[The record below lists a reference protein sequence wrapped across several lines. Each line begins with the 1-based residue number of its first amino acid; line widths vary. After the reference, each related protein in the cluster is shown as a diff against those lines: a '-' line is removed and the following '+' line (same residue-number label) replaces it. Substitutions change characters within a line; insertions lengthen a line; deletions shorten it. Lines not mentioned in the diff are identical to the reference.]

1 MPTPDGELRILRP
14 TGAQLQTLAHPLRS
28 RLLGA
33 LRFHGPATSTA
44 LAARLG
50 TNSGATSYHLRQ
62 LAEAGLIE
70 DDPERSNGRDRWWRA
85 AHDATSWTSAD
96 FEDDPDARAA
106 DDWLLRHHAHVTGAW
121 LHKWLE
127 ERQDWSPEWRD
138 AADQND
144 YYLDLTAEQLH
155 ALMAELHEVVD
166 RHRDNAAG
174 APADGAERVI
184 VLMHGFP
191 SPERLL

>member
-1 MPTPDGELRILRP
+1 MPAIDGLRILHP
-14 TGAQLQTLAHPLRS
+14 TGHQLRVLAHPLRT

-62 LAEAGLIE
+62 LAEAGLVE

-106 DDWLLRHHAHVTGAW
+106 DDWLLRHQAHVTAGLAP
-121 LHKWLE
+121 
-127 ERQDWSPEWRD
+127 RVAR
-138 AADQND
+138 
-144 YYLDLTAEQLH
+144 
-155 ALMAELHEVVD
+155 
-166 RHRDNAAG
+166 G
-174 APADGAERVI
+174 APGLVARVARRRRPVRLPPRPDARGAPRADGRPAR
-184 VLMHGFP
+184 GRWAATATPPPNRRTAP
-191 SPERLL
+191 SA

>member
-1 MPTPDGELRILRP
+1 MAAPDGPRVLHP
-14 TGAQLQTLAHPLRS
+14 TAHQLQVLAHPLRT

-33 LRFHGPATSTA
+33 LRLHGSATSTA
-44 LAARLG
+44 LAALLD

-62 LAEAGLIE
+62 LAAAGLIE

-155 ALMAELHEVVD
+155 ALMTELHEVVG
-166 RHRDNAAG
+166 RYRKNAQD
-174 APADGAERVI
+174 APADGAKRVT

-191 SPERLL
+191 SPEGLP